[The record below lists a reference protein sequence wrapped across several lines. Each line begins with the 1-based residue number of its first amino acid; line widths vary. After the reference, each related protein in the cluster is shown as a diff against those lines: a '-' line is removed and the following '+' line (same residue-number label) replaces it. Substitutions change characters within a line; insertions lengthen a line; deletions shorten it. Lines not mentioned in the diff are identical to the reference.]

1 MATESPP
8 APIEVALDPT
18 VLAGIYDRLGH
29 IEGQLPQFATKAEL
43 ADLRAEMHRGF
54 AALRGEFAD
63 LRGEFADLRAEFADL
78 RAEMH
83 TGFAEVRAEMHTGLA
98 EMRADNERL
107 RADFERQLRLM
118 TWTLAGVVLAGL
130 TALAAFLKL
139 WG

>member
-1 MATESPP
+1 MTTETPP
-8 APIEVALDPT
+8 APIEVALDPA

-29 IEGQLPQFATKAEL
+29 IEGKLPQFATKAE
-43 ADLRAEMHRGF
+43 
-54 AALRGEFAD
+54 
-63 LRGEFADLRAEFADL
+63 FADLRADVRTDNARLRTQFAEF
-78 RAEMH
+78 RAEMD